1 MIIRPFEKGDEKQV
15 LTIWLEA
22 SIIAHDFIP
31 AEYWKE
37 KVNDMRDIYLPSSKT
52 YVYIQREEVK
62 GFLSL
67 VDNYIAALFVSPKEQ
82 GKGIGKELM
91 KFVKNLF
98 PVLELGVYSKNENSV
113 AFYKKQDFQVINE
126 KVDEPTGHRELVM
139 RYTVL

>member
-1 MIIRPFEKGDEKQV
+1 MIIRPFEKRDEEQV

-31 AEYWKE
+31 EEYWKE
-37 KVNDMRDIYLPSSKT
+37 KVSDMRDIYLPSSKT
-52 YVYIQREEVK
+52 YIYSQEEEVK

-91 KFVKNLF
+91 QHAKSLF
-98 PVLELGVYSKNENSV
+98 SMLELGVYSKNEKSV
-113 AFYKKQDFQVINE
+113 AFYEKQGFQVIKE
-126 KVDEPTGHRELVM
+126 RLDEPTGHKELVM
-139 RYTVL
+139 RYTAS